1 MIYLFLKVLEM
12 DATKMTFES
21 EYFDVIIDK
30 GTLDALIVKKNL
42 KIVQKINYIK
52 VRKRLCSHR

>member
-42 KIVQKINYIK
+42 KIVQKINYN
-52 VRKRLCSHR
+52 